1 MAARTIRYRP
11 VTAERRQ
18 QLTNGAGGFKW
29 AILFA
34 VVALLAVMLLQAQQE
49 RHGQAPRIR
58 AGHDD
63 DERCECGHCRRCCES
78 DYEHECGL

>member
-11 VTAERRQ
+11 VTVARRQ
-18 QLTNGAGGFKW
+18 QLTGGAGGYKW

-49 RHGQAPRIR
+49 RHGQTPRIR
-58 AGHDD
+58 AGYND
-63 DERCECGHCRRCCES
+63 DERCECGHCRRCRES